1 MFDNQLKLQFMRC
14 SNLCR
19 SLRTN
24 IGLNLRLGLG
34 LYSRFSSTL
43 NIALGLIFRVVPL
56 LVFCFAA
63 FAKEKSCRDDLDCP
77 SAWTTASASERK
89 TIFEFAEEYK
99 LFMDVAR
106 TELSFVT
113 EAVAL
118 AEAAGFRRL
127 EPNSSMRP
135 GTRYFDVNR
144 DRAIALMVIGDKALS
159 EGMRVVGA
167 HIDSPRLEL
176 KSKPLFAANE
186 FALFQTNY
194 HGGIKRYQWTNI
206 PLALVGI
213 IDKKDGTRVQVSIGL
228 KDGDPILMIP
238 DISPHVDRGYNNKK
252 VDDLLSYESLD
263 PIVAHIPSRDEESNI
278 EDQVLSILKSEYNV
292 TRADLVSAE
301 LSLVP
306 AYHPRDMGLDRGM
319 VAAYGQDDKL
329 GAYAALRA
337 ILESGKP
344 NHTALAYLVDNEE
357 VGNVNNTGAKSDY
370 FSNLV
375 ARLLYAKLGKEYRDI
390 DVRKALRHSKMISI
404 DVNPGVNPMRASAWE
419 LNNAPKLGYGVNFK
433 MYGRGFTANSEFTA
447 EVRQIL
453 DEANVPWQTATYKV
467 GKSGGGTIGGEFSRQ
482 DMEVIDFGV
491 PVLSIHTP
499 YAASSKIDIYNLYL
513 GSKAFFEY

>member
-1 MFDNQLKLQFMRC
+1 MG
-14 SNLCR
+14 
-19 SLRTN
+19 LRF
-24 IGLNLRLGLG
+24 GLG
-34 LYSRFSSTL
+34 L
-43 NIALGLIFRVVPL
+43 L
-56 LVFCFAA
+56 LVVSIPFAHVA
-63 FAKEKSCRDDLDCP
+63 AEENCQDDLNCN
-77 SAWTTASASERK
+77 SAWLDVSEEERK
-89 TIFEFAEEYK
+89 AIFEFSEEYK
-99 LFMDVAR
+99 SFMRVAR
-106 TELSFVT
+106 TELSFVS

-118 AEAAGFRRL
+118 AEAAGFRPL
-127 EPNSSMRP
+127 TTKSPMNP
-135 GTRYFDVNR
+135 GAKYYDVNR
-144 DRAIALMVIGDKALS
+144 DRAIAVMIIGDEEIS

-176 KSKPLFAANE
+176 KGKPLFSASE

-213 IDKKDGTRVQVSIGL
+213 IDKKDGSRVQVNVGL
-228 KDGDPILMIP
+228 EPGDPILMIP
-238 DISPHVDRGYNNKK
+238 DMSPHVDRGYNNKK
-252 VDDLLSYESLD
+252 VGDLVTYESLD
-263 PIVAHIPSRDEESNI
+263 PIVAHIPPTEEGLDI
-278 EDQVLSILKSEYNV
+278 EDQVLMILKSSYGV
-292 TRADLVSAE
+292 SRADLVSAE

-306 AYHPRDMGLDRGM
+306 AFEPRDMGLDRSM

-337 ILESGKP
+337 VLSSKKP
-344 NHTALAYLVDNEE
+344 TYTAMAYLVDNEE

-375 ARLLYAKLGKEYRDI
+375 ARMLSAKLGRSYRDI
-390 DVRKALRHSKMISI
+390 EVRKALRHSKMISI

-419 LNNAPKLGYGVNFK
+419 LSNAPKLGYGVNFK

-447 EVRQIL
+447 EIRRIF
-453 DEANVPWQTATYKV
+453 DNADIPWQTATYKV
-467 GKSGGGTIGGEFSRQ
+467 GRSGGGTIGGEFSRQ

-499 YAASSKIDIYNLYL
+499 YAVSSKIDIYNLYR
-513 GSKAFFEY
+513 GSKAFFEE

>member
-1 MFDNQLKLQFMRC
+1 LNRKYRYKQTTRGNEVYRSEATINVRRWLARGVNLK
-14 SNLCR
+14 S
-19 SLRTN
+19 
-24 IGLNLRLGLG
+24 G
-34 LYSRFSSTL
+34 
-43 NIALGLIFRVVPL
+43 IAVL
-56 LVFCFAA
+56 LVSAICLPALAA
-63 FAKEKSCRDDLDCP
+63 EKTCQDDLECK
-77 SAWTTASASERK
+77 SAWLAASDGERK
-89 TIFEFAEEYK
+89 EIFKFSEEYK

-106 TELSFVT
+106 TELSFVS
-113 EAVAL
+113 EAITL

-127 EPNSSMRP
+127 KTNSPMKP
-135 GTRYFDVNR
+135 GAKYYDVNR
-144 DRAIALMVIGDKALS
+144 DRAISVMIIGDEGLS
-159 EGMRVVGA
+159 AGMRVVGA

-176 KSKPLFAANE
+176 KGRPLFSANE

-213 IDKKDGTRVQVSIGL
+213 VDKKDGSRVEVNIGL
-228 KDGDPILMIP
+228 QPDDPILMIP
-238 DISPHVDRGYNNKK
+238 DMSPHVDRGYNDKK
-252 VDDLLSYESLD
+252 VGELVTYESLD
-263 PIVAHIPSRDEESNI
+263 PIVAHLPTAEEGLGI
-278 EDQVLSILKSEYNV
+278 EDQVLMMLKSRYGV

-306 AYHPRDMGLDRGM
+306 AYAPRDMGLDRSM

-337 ILESGKP
+337 VLASKTP
-344 NHTALAYLVDNEE
+344 THTALAYLVDNEE
-357 VGNVNNTGAKSDY
+357 VGNVNNTGAQSDY

-375 ARLLYAKLGKEYRDI
+375 ARMLNAEMGKSYRDI
-390 DVRKALRHSKMISI
+390 EVRKALRNSKMISI

-447 EVRQIL
+447 EIRRIL
-453 DEANVPWQTATYKV
+453 DDAGVPWQTATYKV
-467 GKSGGGTIGGEFSRQ
+467 GRSGGGTIGGEFSRQ

-499 YAASSKIDIYNLYL
+499 YAVSSKIDIYNLYR
-513 GSKAFFEY
+513 GSKAFFEN